1 MKVYIVFHTD
11 DPYES
16 WPVLHVASDLD
27 LAKALIVEHVTH
39 AFSKAE
45 NSKDLKYVIY
55 KKNDEKSGR
64 IRLSSVKDIVNDIV
78 CNDSIEFHT
87 EYGIDDALLYSIEE
101 HQIKVPYER
110 VSEE

>member
-1 MKVYIVFHTD
+1 MQKLEVFLRIQKKVKF
-11 DPYES
+11 
-16 WPVLHVASDLD
+16 
-27 LAKALIVEHVTH
+27 
-39 AFSKAE
+39 
-45 NSKDLKYVIY
+45 IY

-64 IRLSSVKDIVNDIV
+64 IRLSSVKDIVNDIN
-78 CNDSIEFHT
+78 CKDTIEFHT

>member
-1 MKVYIVFHTD
+1 M
-11 DPYES
+11 
-16 WPVLHVASDLD
+16 
-27 LAKALIVEHVTH
+27 
-39 AFSKAE
+39 
-45 NSKDLKYVIY
+45 
-55 KKNDEKSGR
+55 
-64 IRLSSVKDIVNDIV
+64 KDIVNDIV